1 MNQLMLQPAKKLP
14 RSHKLNYLMAKGRS
28 GSTLKEFPLLLIS
41 ALILSMIVKTFIVQ
55 FFYIPSG
62 SMENTL
68 LVNDRVGVNKF
79 GALFSDI
86 KRGEVVVFRDPAEW
100 LSGPVIESEGFRKNV
115 KDALVFVGVLPD
127 PAKQY
132 LIKRVIGVGGDH
144 VVCCDA
150 KGKIEVNGVSVSE
163 PYIYPGNK
171 PSDSEFD
178 VTVPKGFI
186 WVMGDHRGASAD
198 SRFHT
203 DDPNQG
209 MVPLDKVTGRALF
222 VIWPFKNMKILD
234 VGKDLSKIPT
244 VSK

>member
-1 MNQLMLQPAKKLP
+1 MV
-14 RSHKLNYLMAKGRS
+14 
-28 GSTLKEFPLLLIS
+28 
-41 ALILSMIVKTFIVQ
+41 VKTFFVQ

-86 KRGEVVVFRDPAEW
+86 KRGEVVVFRDPADW
-100 LSGPVIESEGFRKNV
+100 LSVPTNEETGIKKVA

-132 LIKRVIGVGGDH
+132 LIKRVIGVGGDR
-144 VVCCDA
+144 VVCCNASDQ
-150 KGKIEVNGVSVSE
+150 IEVNGTPVTES
-163 PYIYPGNK
+163 YIYPGDK

-203 DDPNQG
+203 QDPNKG

-222 VIWPFKNMKILD
+222 VIWPLSNLGILE
-234 VGKDLSKIPT
+234 VGKDLSKIP
-244 VSK
+244 VAG

>member
-1 MNQLMLQPAKKLP
+1 MSSRGKGSALRELP
-14 RSHKLNYLMAKGRS
+14 I
-28 GSTLKEFPLLLIS
+28 LLVS
-41 ALILSMIVKTFIVQ
+41 ALILSMIVKTFFVQ

-86 KRGEVVVFRDPAEW
+86 KRGEVVVFRDPADW
-100 LSGPVIESEGFRKNV
+100 LSVPTNEDTGLKKVA

-127 PAKQY
+127 PSKQY
-132 LIKRVIGVGGDH
+132 LIKRVIGVGGDR
-144 VVCCDA
+144 VVCCNA
-150 KGKIEVNGVSVSE
+150 SNQIEVNGTPITE
-163 PYIYPGNK
+163 PYIYPGDK

-203 DDPNQG
+203 QDPNKG
-209 MVPLDKVTGRALF
+209 MVPLGKVTGRALF
-222 VIWPFKNMKILD
+222 VIWPLSNLGILE
-234 VGKDLSKIPT
+234 VGKDLSKIP
-244 VSK
+244 VAG

>member
-1 MNQLMLQPAKKLP
+1 
-14 RSHKLNYLMAKGRS
+14 
-28 GSTLKEFPLLLIS
+28 
-41 ALILSMIVKTFIVQ
+41 MIVKTFFVQ

-86 KRGEVVVFRDPAEW
+86 KRGEVVVFRDPADW
-100 LSGPVIESEGFRKNV
+100 LSVPTNEDTGLKKVA

-127 PAKQY
+127 PSKQY
-132 LIKRVIGVGGDH
+132 LIKRVIGVGGDR
-144 VVCCDA
+144 VVCCNA
-150 KGKIEVNGVSVSE
+150 SNQIEVNGTPITE
-163 PYIYPGNK
+163 PYIYPGDK

-203 DDPNQG
+203 QDPNKG
-209 MVPLDKVTGRALF
+209 MVPLGKVTGRALF
-222 VIWPFKNMKILD
+222 VIWPLSNLGILE
-234 VGKDLSKIPT
+234 VGKDLSKIP
-244 VSK
+244 VAG

>member
-1 MNQLMLQPAKKLP
+1 MSRK
-14 RSHKLNYLMAKGRS
+14 AKGSSLRE
-28 GSTLKEFPLLLIS
+28 LPILIVS
-41 ALILSMIVKTFIVQ
+41 ALILSIVVKTFLVQ

-68 LVNDRVGVNKF
+68 QVNDRVGVNKL

-100 LSGPVIESEGFRKNV
+100 LSAPYDESKGIAKVV
-115 KDALVFVGVLPD
+115 KDSLVFVGILPD

-132 LIKRVIGVGGDH
+132 LIKRVIGVGGDR
-144 VVCCDA
+144 VVCCSTS
-150 KGKIEVNGVSVSE
+150 GKLEVNGVEVDE
-163 PYIYPGNK
+163 PYIFAGNK
-171 PSDSEFD
+171 PSDSTFD
-178 VTVPKGFI
+178 VTVPQGFI

-203 DDPNQG
+203 DDPNKG

-222 VIWPFKNMKILD
+222 VIWPLKHIGVLD
-234 VGKDLSKIPT
+234 VGKDLSQIP
-244 VSK
+244 VKK

>member
-1 MNQLMLQPAKKLP
+1 MSRK
-14 RSHKLNYLMAKGRS
+14 AKGSSLRE
-28 GSTLKEFPLLLIS
+28 LPILIVS
-41 ALILSMIVKTFIVQ
+41 ALILSIVVKTFLVQ

-68 LVNDRVGVNKF
+68 QVNDRVGVNKL

-100 LSGPVIESEGFRKNV
+100 LSAPYDESKGIAKVV
-115 KDALVFVGVLPD
+115 KDSLVFVGILPD

-132 LIKRVIGVGGDH
+132 LIKRVIGVGGDR
-144 VVCCDA
+144 VVCCSSS
-150 KGKIEVNGVSVSE
+150 GKLEINGVEVDE
-163 PYIYPGNK
+163 PYIFAGNK
-171 PSDSEFD
+171 PSDSTFD
-178 VTVPKGFI
+178 VTVPQGFI

-203 DDPNQG
+203 DDPNKG

-222 VIWPFKNMKILD
+222 VIWPLKHIGVLD
-234 VGKDLSKIPT
+234 VGKDLSQIP
-244 VSK
+244 VKK

>member
-1 MNQLMLQPAKKLP
+1 MSRKARGSSLRELP
-14 RSHKLNYLMAKGRS
+14 ILVV
-28 GSTLKEFPLLLIS
+28 S
-41 ALILSMIVKTFIVQ
+41 ALVLSIIVKTFLVQ

-68 LVNDRVGVNKF
+68 QVNDRVGVNKL
-79 GALFSDI
+79 GAIFSDI

-100 LSGPVIESEGFRKNV
+100 LSAPYDESKGLAKIV
-115 KDALVFVGVLPD
+115 KDGLVFVGIMPD

-132 LIKRVIGVGGDH
+132 LIKRVIGVGGDR
-144 VVCCDA
+144 VVCCSTS
-150 KGKIEVNGVSVSE
+150 GKIEVNGIEVDE
-163 PYIYPGNK
+163 PYIYAGNK
-171 PSDSEFD
+171 PSDSTFD

-203 DDPNQG
+203 DDPNKG

-222 VIWPFKNMKILD
+222 VIWPLKHLGVLE
-234 VGKDLSKIPT
+234 VGKDLSQIP
-244 VSK
+244 VKK

>member
-1 MNQLMLQPAKKLP
+1 MSRK
-14 RSHKLNYLMAKGRS
+14 AKGTSLRE
-28 GSTLKEFPLLLIS
+28 LPILVIS
-41 ALILSMIVKTFIVQ
+41 ALVLSIIVKTFLVQ

-68 LVNDRVGVNKF
+68 QVNDRVGVNKL

-86 KRGEVVVFRDPAEW
+86 KRGEVVVFRDPASW
-100 LSGPVIESEGFRKNV
+100 LSAPYDDSTGISKVIKET
-115 KDALVFVGVLPD
+115 LVFVGILPD

-144 VVCCDA
+144 VVCCSPS
-150 KGKIEVNGVSVSE
+150 GKLTVNGVEVDE
-163 PYIYPGNK
+163 PYIYAGNK
-171 PSDSEFD
+171 PSDSTFD

-203 DDPNQG
+203 DDPNKG

-222 VIWPFKNMKILD
+222 VIWPLKSAGVLD
-234 VGKDLSKIPT
+234 VGKDLSKIP
-244 VSK
+244 VKK

>member
-1 MNQLMLQPAKKLP
+1 MSRK
-14 RSHKLNYLMAKGRS
+14 AKGS
-28 GSTLKEFPLLLIS
+28 GLRELPLLVVS
-41 ALILSMIVKTFIVQ
+41 ALVLSIIVKSFLVQ

-68 LVNDRVGVNKF
+68 QVNDRVGVNKL
-79 GALFSDI
+79 GAIFSDI

-100 LSGPVIESEGFRKNV
+100 LSAPYDESKGLAKIV
-115 KDALVFVGVLPD
+115 KDGLVFVGIMPD

-132 LIKRVIGVGGDH
+132 LIKRVIGVGGDR
-144 VVCCDA
+144 VVCCSTS
-150 KGKIEVNGVSVSE
+150 GKIEVNGIEVDE
-163 PYIYPGNK
+163 PYIYAGNK
-171 PSDSEFD
+171 PSDSTFD

-203 DDPNQG
+203 DDPNKG

-222 VIWPFKNMKILD
+222 VIWPLKHLGVLE
-234 VGKDLSKIPT
+234 VGKDLSQIP
-244 VSK
+244 VKK